1 MKKQGHL
8 IALIIFTLAVTAQ
21 NMSAQDFSSEI
32 PARLKQ
38 LEAEKS
44 SQSEE
49 VSINTK
55 MIEKF
60 YRIYDEVE
68 VVSWKQMLNERG
80 YDSTLAYMQAY
91 RDINLN
97 EIDASNLNA
106 ELEQSVND
114 RANELKK
121 AIYRNQPITTVDNI
135 ESDQP
140 HVSNNL

>member
-121 AIYRNQPITTVDNI
+121 ALYRNQPITTVDNI

>member
-8 IALIIFTLAVTAQ
+8 ITLIIFTLTVTAQ

-121 AIYRNQPITTVDNI
+121 ALYRNQPITTVDNI